1 MTLLGFK
8 VCRFRDLI
16 KGDQFL
22 DPTSGALARVTDT
35 ARERVPSGPD
45 RVTVKMTMVVSH
57 GAATLTLRHD
67 RPIRRKF
74 REGETE

>member
-1 MTLLGFK
+1 MTPLGFK

-45 RVTVKMTMVVSH
+45 RVTVKMTM
-57 GAATLTLRHD
+57 ATLTLRHD